1 MAQQNLTLG
10 IWLMIATMF
19 IFAVQ
24 DSISRHLADSYNVMM
39 VVMVR
44 YWFFAAFVIAFAARQ
59 TGGLRAAAQSKRPWL
74 QGFRSALLVLE
85 ICVTVLSFVYLGL
98 VESHAIFICYPL
110 IIAGLSGPVLGEKV
124 GWRRWLAI
132 GVGFVGVLIV
142 LQPSD
147 GIFSPYAI
155 IPLIGALLFALY
167 GLLTRYVAR
176 FDDAMTSFFWTGTIG
191 AVVATLAGLAFWEPM
206 TATDWGWMTA
216 LSCAGI
222 LGHFLLIK
230 CYEVAEASALQPF
243 AYLQLAFA
251 SAFGVAIYAEVIRPN
266 VAVGSAVII
275 AAGLFTFWREHR
287 QR

>member
-19 IFAVQ
+19 IFALQ

-59 TGGLRAAAQSKRPWL
+59 KGGLRAVARSKHPWL

-132 GVGFVGVLIV
+132 GVGFVGILIV

-176 FDDAMTSFFWTGTIG
+176 FDDAMTSFFWTGTLG
-191 AVVATLAGLAFWEPM
+191 AVVATLAGAAFWEPM
-206 TATDWGWMTA
+206 TGADWGWMTA
-216 LSCAGI
+216 LSFAGI

-230 CYEVAEASALQPF
+230 CYELAEASALQPF

-251 SAFGVAIYAEVIRPN
+251 SAFGVVIYAEVIRPN